1 MSISCSKINNIHLNN
16 NLNFTIALSTIA
28 STIATTAASA
38 SVSMNGGLSNL
49 DDVAKTTWDNTTSK
63 DAFKSYAISAL
74 TAGATQGITN
84 VLNNMTN
91 GAITAGNAS
100 NATLTQKFTTALY
113 ESAISTT
120 TNTAVQSA
128 INGDSFKDILK
139 QQAINTG
146 VGAIAN
152 LGAKE
157 IGGNFKNGNINK
169 IEQLTLHA
177 GLGAITNKLTG
188 NDALSGAVS
197 GLIGEVIGEFA
208 GNKMY
213 GTTDGS
219 KFNQQQKNVLKEI
232 GGLSGV
238 MSSIFVGSMKDLDD
252 KDIANNMFAGQR
264 VGQNAVENNLVAE
277 VARNLDN
284 KLTELDIDNG
294 KHSYIVVKPDK
305 PEDFTDDKMKER
317 GLDPNKFKFI
327 NLGNNEKGIII
338 GGYEINGNLEIGIN
352 QMTDYKTTIALNYN
366 IDTPFNP
373 EVRIIKSVNGMTDS
387 QFIYSIMK
395 NSNNYLNNQLNG
407 LKVKYNIAP
416 KVMPGYNCNSFS
428 NSLLDYSGG
437 DLNRNKDFN
446 GIDWGI
452 NSKIPRYYFNNNK

>member
-1 MSISCSKINNIHLNN
+1 MYNSQNFNAIILNVYNIKNKRLNFMNYAFINYLLLPFLILLCLIKINLNTNI
-16 NLNFTIALSTIA
+16 I
-28 STIATTAASA
+28 
-38 SVSMNGGLSNL
+38 
-49 DDVAKTTWDNTTSK
+49 
-63 DAFKSYAISAL
+63 ISAL
-74 TAGATQGITN
+74 TAGATHGITN

-120 TNTAVQSA
+120 TNTALQST
-128 INGDSFKDILK
+128 INGDSFKDTLK
-139 QQAINTG
+139 HQAVNSLVMTG
-146 VGAIAN
+146 AEYGANA
-152 LGAKE
+152 
-157 IGGNFKNGNINK
+157 IGSNYYNGNINK
-169 IEQLTLHA
+169 AEQLILHA
-177 GLGAITNKLTG
+177 GLGAVSSKLTG
-188 NDALSGAVS
+188 GDYLSGAVAGVS
-197 GLIGEVIGEFA
+197 AEVVAEIA

-219 KFNQQQKNVLKEI
+219 KLTQDQKNVLKNI
-232 GGLSGV
+232 GGLAGGLSAIITAKSQG
-238 MSSIFVGSMKDLDD
+238 KDV
-252 KDIANNMFAGQR
+252 KDIGNEAYAGQR

-277 VARNLDN
+277 VVRNLDN

-366 IDTPFNP
+366 INTPFNP

>member
-1 MSISCSKINNIHLNN
+1 MSISYSKINNIHLNN

-28 STIATTAASA
+28 STIATTAASV

-188 NDALSGAVS
+188 NDILSGAVS
-197 GLIGEVIGEFA
+197 GVMGEVIGEFA

-219 KFNQQQKNVLKEI
+219 KLNQQQKNVLKEI
-232 GGLSGV
+232 PLSNI
-238 MSSIFVGSMKDLDD
+238 IFETDSPY
-252 KDIANNMFAGQR
+252 
-264 VGQNAVENNLVAE
+264 
-277 VARNLDN
+277 
-284 KLTELDIDNG
+284 LT
-294 KHSYIVVKPDK
+294 
-305 PEDFTDDKMKER
+305 PEPIRK
-317 GLDPNKFKFI
+317 
-327 NLGNNEKGIII
+327 
-338 GGYEINGNLEIGIN
+338 EINEPKNISLICDNLCLIKNISREEVIRITNNNIKRQYNLEEIN
-352 QMTDYKTTIALNYN
+352 N
-366 IDTPFNP
+366 
-373 EVRIIKSVNGMTDS
+373 
-387 QFIYSIMK
+387 
-395 NSNNYLNNQLNG
+395 
-407 LKVKYNIAP
+407 
-416 KVMPGYNCNSFS
+416 
-428 NSLLDYSGG
+428 
-437 DLNRNKDFN
+437 
-446 GIDWGI
+446 
-452 NSKIPRYYFNNNK
+452 